1 MQSSFVD
8 QFKHFI
14 EKIWLKRMIYIYK
27 SNIATFFSFYL

>member
-27 SNIATFFSFYL
+27 SDIAAFLIFYL